1 LSRCDESDAANR
13 GRLHSIRAEVTRN
26 LENDP
31 VLALQQ
37 ALEAAALC
45 RKAGE
50 IWAEADA
57 HRVLTLVSFDRNS
70 LEDATAYATECL
82 RLFELSGDQEG
93 IAGAQ
98 SMLAACARDS
108 GDWVRARELYETSL
122 VHFDEVGEPMGSAL
136 VIRSLAHLAVMDG
149 DYERADR
156 LGREALRRNE
166 RLGAVRGAGESCLV
180 LAESALAE
188 GRLDDAVEWCDRAH
202 EALSKRGFEGD
213 LVLVLATS
221 ARVALGRGDLRAAST
236 LAEQALLPYRAHG
249 IRRAANEVL
258 TVLAILRVRE
268 GRSNESLELA
278 DEALG
283 LCQEAG
289 DHHGIATALLTRAE
303 VLFAL
308 GDMSR
313 AVADLWAVRTTL
325 SVQEI
330 SFTRPE
336 QDAFDRLL
344 GQLVAQRERGKDQL
358 LTQLEES
365 L

>member
-1 LSRCDESDAANR
+1 
-13 GRLHSIRAEVTRN
+13 
-26 LENDP
+26 
-31 VLALQQ
+31 
-37 ALEAAALC
+37 LEAAALC
-45 RKAGE
+45 RDAGE
-50 IWAEADA
+50 VWAEADA

-70 LEDATAYATECL
+70 LADATAYATECL

-93 IAGAQ
+93 IAGAR
-98 SMLAACARDS
+98 SMLAACARDG
-108 GDWVRARELYETSL
+108 GDWVRARELYEMSL

-136 VIRSLAHLAVMDG
+136 VIRSLASLAVMEG

-180 LAESALAE
+180 LADTALAD

-213 LVLVLATS
+213 LVLALATS
-221 ARVALGRGDLRAAST
+221 ARVALARGDLKAASV
-236 LAEQALLPYRAHG
+236 LAEEALVPYRTHG
-249 IRRAANEVL
+249 IRRAASEVL
-258 TVLAILRVRE
+258 SVLAILRVNE
-268 GRSNESLELA
+268 GRANESLALA
-278 DEALG
+278 EEALA
-283 LCQEAG
+283 LSQEAA
-289 DHHGIATALLTRAE
+289 DHHGIAAALLTRAE

-308 GDMSR
+308 GDSSR

-325 SVQEI
+325 TVQEI
-330 SFTRPE
+330 SFTHAE

-344 GQLVAQRERGKDQL
+344 GRLLAQPERGNDRL
-358 LTQLEES
+358 LTQLEQS